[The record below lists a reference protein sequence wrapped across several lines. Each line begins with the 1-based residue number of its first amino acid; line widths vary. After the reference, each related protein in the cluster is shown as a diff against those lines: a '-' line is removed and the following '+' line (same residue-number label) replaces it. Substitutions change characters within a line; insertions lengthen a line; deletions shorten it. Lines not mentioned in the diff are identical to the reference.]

1 MTLNYNRIIGQF
13 VLNPLLTD
21 KLKWTINDT
30 IIYLKA

>member
-1 MTLNYNRIIGQF
+1 MTLNYNGIIGQF

-21 KLKWTINDT
+21 KLKWAINDT